1 MLMSE
6 ITGEWV
12 VDSADGGYR
21 VLIETGDHLILV
33 AGATYGTPAAN
44 FRHPNIVARK
54 CEVHEFKHYRKA
66 GSKFWTARP
75 GVSFFLVIPKDRIEM
90 VPEQGYSYVPVK
102 INGQKLVLNVSGGGG
117 CGYPGWTDWV
127 HRVVH
132 TSVGFSKRVLKL
144 LADVALSPDECKA
157 RGITFPLVGPDDNDK
172 TRFIRLAAEK
182 DVKPTIK
189 AGSKIVVD
197 THACS
202 WDSEV
207 SPVVTVDARCE
218 GRTYRRGKAGP
229 DGTFCMRPT
238 LTQKVVATDETG
250 HQWRIKFSQVDW
262 VKTAEANGIPLANPD
277 AVNHIG
283 PVVTEE
289 EMRQLEDEAALANG

>member
-12 VDSADGGYR
+12 VDPADGGYR
-21 VLIETGDHLILV
+21 VLIDPGDHIVLV

-75 GVSFFLVIPKDRIEM
+75 GVNFYLVVPRDRIEM
-90 VPEQGYSYVPVK
+90 IPEKGYSYVPVK
-102 INGQKLVLNVSGGGG
+102 INGQKFVLNVSGGGG

-132 TSVGFSKRVLKL
+132 TSVGFPKKTLKL
-144 LADVALSPDECKA
+144 LADAALSPDECKA
-157 RGITFPLVGPDDNDK
+157 RGITFPLVGSDDNDK
-172 TRFIRLAAEK
+172 KRFIRLAAEK
-182 DVKPTIK
+182 DVKPTVK

-202 WDSEV
+202 WDSDL
-207 SPVVTVDARCE
+207 SPVVTVAARAT

-229 DGTFCMRPT
+229 DGTYCMKPT
-238 LTQKVVATDETG
+238 LRQKVSANDEHG
-250 HQWRIKFSQVDW
+250 SRWSIKFSQIDW
-262 VKTAEANGIPLANPD
+262 EKTAEANGTPLANPD
-277 AVNHIG
+277 AVNNIG

-289 EMRQLEDEAALANG
+289 EMRHLEGEAA

>member
-12 VDSADGGYR
+12 VDPADGGYR
-21 VLIETGDHLILV
+21 VLIDPGDHLVLV
-33 AGATYGTPAAN
+33 AGATYGTPAAK

-75 GVSFFLVIPKDRIEM
+75 GVNFYLVIPKDRIEM
-90 VPEQGYSYVPVK
+90 IPEKGYSYVPVK

-132 TSVGFSKRVLKL
+132 TSVGFSKKTLKL
-144 LADVALSPDECKA
+144 LADVAHSPDECRAK
-157 RGITFPLVGPDDNDK
+157 GITFPLVGPDESDK

-182 DVKPTIK
+182 DTKPTVK

-202 WDSEV
+202 WDLEV
-207 SPVVTVDARCE
+207 SPVVTVAARCE
-218 GRTYRRGKAGP
+218 GRTYRRGKPRRMAP
-229 DGTFCMRPT
+229 TLMKPT

-262 VKTAEANGIPLANPD
+262 LKTAEANGNLLANPD

-289 EMRQLEDEAALANG
+289 EMRRMEGEAA

>member
-6 ITGEWV
+6 VDGEWV
-12 VDSADGGYR
+12 VDPADGGYR
-21 VLIETGDHLILV
+21 VLVAPGDHLVLM
-33 AGATYGTPAAN
+33 AGASYGKPAAG

-75 GVSFFLVIPKDRIEM
+75 GVSFYIVIPKDRIEM
-90 VPEQGYSYVPVK
+90 IPERGYSYVPVK

-132 TSVGFSKRVLKL
+132 TSVGFPKKTLKL
-144 LADVALSPDECKA
+144 LADVALGPDECKA

-182 DVKPTIK
+182 DVKPTVK

-207 SPVVTVDARCE
+207 SPVVTVAARCE
-218 GRTYRRGKAGP
+218 GRTYRRGTTGP
-229 DGTFCMRPT
+229 DGTYVLKPT
-238 LTQKVVATDETG
+238 LTQKFVATDETG
-250 HQWRIKFSQVDW
+250 HQWRITFSQVDW
-262 VKTAEANGIPLANPD
+262 QRTAEANGIPLANLD

-289 EMRQLEDEAALANG
+289 EMERMEGEAA